1 MLQCE
6 PTDQFGIVQMGG
18 VGMDTAEFSAHV
30 TKDIINT
37 QFDACNAYAKY
48 GSDYSPEANAFAFH
62 KFIEVSGLKNIVV
75 FAHSFGGIA
84 TVDMLDEY
92 YKKYP
97 ESDVNTSIAF
107 FSSPVGGED
116 LSPISWGTAQ
126 IVSLSEAPKLLVY
139 LFTLGGSVVQGQ
151 NSVLNEQTWADADAN
166 TEANP
171 PRLLQQTTSRLL
183 RGGMRPIASEARPAL
198 AKRQPTLIY
207 IAVDGDLTVK
217 DQAPESIEARLGRKM
232 DKIINLPCEDS
243 KLGCH
248 ADLWFSQFAER
259 YRNAITNTIQTA
271 SMKND
276 FRVRKPFI
284 PTNERGGQG
293 GVQRPV

>member
-1 MLQCE
+1 
-6 PTDQFGIVQMGG
+6 
-18 VGMDTAEFSAHV
+18 MDTAEFSAHV
-30 TKDIINT
+30 TKDIIDT

-48 GSDYSPEANAFAFH
+48 GSDYDPEANAFEFH
-62 KFIEVSGLKNIVV
+62 RFVEESGLKDIIV

-84 TVDMLDEY
+84 TIDMMDEY

-97 ESDVNTSIAF
+97 KSDVNVAIAF

-116 LSPISWGTAQ
+116 LSPLSWWSAKFISELQ
-126 IVSLSEAPKLLVY
+126 IPKPVIYLL
-139 LFTLGGSVVQGQ
+139 TLGGSVIQGK
-151 NSVLNEQTWADADAN
+151 NSVLDEQTWTDADHN

-171 PRLLQQTTSRLL
+171 ARLLQQTTSRLL
-183 RGGMRPIASEARPAL
+183 HGGMRPIANEARPAL
-198 AKRQPTLIY
+198 AKRKPTLIY
-207 IAVDGDLTVK
+207 VAIEGDLTVK
-217 DQAPESIEARLGRKM
+217 EQAPESIETRLGRKM

-248 ADLWFSQFAER
+248 ADLWFSRFQKR
-259 YRNAITNTIQTA
+259 YNGAIPDIIQTA

-284 PTNERGGQG
+284 PTNGRGGQG